1 MVLLKPLLFRRQFL
15 LFFNQRLFLF
25 EETLNFGFEFG
36 VFNGDGTF
44 AVFATDGEIFPLCFA
59 FRQMIFAC
67 GKFARQCLAVFG
79 DIR

>member
-1 MVLLKPLLFRRQFL
+1 MVLLKPLLFRLQFL
-15 LFFNQRLFLF
+15 LFFNQQLLLF
-25 EETLNFGFEFG
+25 EETLDFYFEFG
-36 VFNGDGTF
+36 VFYGDGAF
-44 AVFATDGEIFPLCFA
+44 AVFTAYGEIFSLCFA